1 MTNAAASSNFTRAT
15 LHSLSA
21 RHQYAPL
28 GATAAATTT
37 IKTAADF
44 ESETTSANRKRWLIA
59 LATAAVVG
67 LFVTTGTLIG
77 GLVKS
82 EL

>member
-1 MTNAAASSNFTRAT
+1 MTNAAAGSNFTRAT

-21 RHQYAPL
+21 RHQYATL
-28 GATAAATTT
+28 GATTT
-37 IKTAADF
+37 ITKTTADF
-44 ESETTSANRKRWLIA
+44 ESETSSANRKRWLIA

-77 GLVKS
+77 VLVKS